1 MKLTHLTSKDP
12 EYPAILT
19 NVMGAKAPQ
28 VLSMI
33 GDISILKR
41 PTVALFCSV
50 KCPGE
55 LILKTY
61 DLAQQWRAEETT
73 IISGFH
79 SPIEQECLV
88 TLLRGKQ
95 SIIICPARGLE
106 GMRLKDE
113 WKKPLVDERLLLL
126 SIFGQPCKQPSVR
139 TATLRNQFVA
149 TLADQVFVS
158 YAAEGGK
165 TEQFCKTLI
174 EQGKSVLTFESKAT
188 ENLVTLGAEVFKIK
202 TESTKSAEG

>member
-1 MKLTHLTSKDP
+1 MKPTYLTSKDP

-28 VLSMI
+28 ALSMI
-33 GDISILKR
+33 GDLSILKR

-95 SIIICPARGLE
+95 PIIICPARGLE
-106 GMRLKDE
+106 GMRLKAE
-113 WKKPLVDERLLLL
+113 WKKPLADERLLLL
-126 SIFGQPCKQPSVR
+126 SIFGQTCKQPSVR

-149 TLADQVFVS
+149 TLADQVFIS

-165 TEQFCKTLI
+165 TEQFCKKLI

-188 ENLVTLGAEVFKIK
+188 ENLVKLGAEKLKF
-202 TESTKSAEG
+202 

>member
-1 MKLTHLTSKDP
+1 MVTPMDVVYLEPGNSL
-12 EYPAILT
+12 YPKNLHHFFGNRTKKPIAAFGNLD
-19 NVMGAKAPQ
+19 
-28 VLSMI
+28 S
-33 GDISILKR
+33 LKR

-95 SIIICPARGLE
+95 PIIICPARGLE
-106 GMRLKDE
+106 GMRLKAE
-113 WKKPLVDERLLLL
+113 WKKPLADERLLLL
-126 SIFGQPCKQPSVR
+126 SIFGQTCKQPSVR

-149 TLADQVFVS
+149 TLADQVFIS

-165 TEQFCKTLI
+165 TEQFCKKLI

-188 ENLVTLGAEVFKIK
+188 ENLVKLGAEKLKF
-202 TESTKSAEG
+202 